1 MASFIMAMSI
11 NPDAKRLHHDL
22 SHQVSD
28 SLEVFTK
35 NGVRGLKLYATLGR
49 YDLLA
54 LFDAADQKV
63 AFKVA
68 SEISGKGILKT
79 ETWPVISYEEFSQ
92 LIG

>member
-1 MASFIMAMSI
+1 MATFIMAMSI
-11 NPDAKRLHHDL
+11 NPGAKRAHPDL
-22 SHQVSD
+22 SHQIND
-28 SLEVFTK
+28 SLDVFAQ
-35 NGVRGLKLYATLGR
+35 NGVRVLKLYATLGR

-68 SEISGKGILKT
+68 SAINSRGILET
-79 ETWPVISYEEFSQ
+79 ETWPVIPYEEFSQ